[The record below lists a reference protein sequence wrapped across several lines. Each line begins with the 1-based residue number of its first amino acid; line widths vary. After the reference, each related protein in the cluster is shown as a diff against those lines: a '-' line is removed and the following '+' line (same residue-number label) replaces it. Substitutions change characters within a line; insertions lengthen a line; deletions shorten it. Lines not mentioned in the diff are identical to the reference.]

1 MYDDTDRPFVLWRL
15 EDVAGVSGTG
25 FVAHGLRH
33 PEGCASVWWLGEH
46 ATFTTH
52 PSMRSVIDIHCH
64 GGKTKVL
71 WSERVNDEWTIPF
84 GDGFF
89 AWVTE
94 FTPMGDPGWA
104 YTCSRVAPP
113 RWNGAAFNSFVPHLV
128 EGDHLFAVEGTD
140 GSQVMACQHGPAT
153 DRITLIQLLGRA
165 RKAWVSRCLPETGG
179 GPAAV
184 PITLDVVPPRS
195 PSP

>member
-25 FVAHGLRH
+25 LVAHGLRH
-33 PEGCASVWWLGEH
+33 PDGTASVWWLGDH
-46 ATFTTH
+46 ATRTAH

-64 GGKTKVL
+64 GGRTKVL
-71 WSERVNDEWTIPF
+71 WSERFGDEWTVPF

-94 FTPMGDPGWA
+94 PAHTPMSEPGWVFMA
-104 YTCSRVAPP
+104 SRTTTP
-113 RWNGAAFNSFVPHLV
+113 RWNGAAFNTFVPHLV
-128 EGDHLFAVEGTD
+128 EGDHLFAVAGSD
-140 GSQVMACQHGPAT
+140 GSQVRADADGPGS
-153 DRITLIQLLGRA
+153 DRLTLLQLLGRA

-184 PITLDVVPPRS
+184 PITLDVAL
-195 PSP
+195 